1 MALEDLDFGYVIIRQ
16 MYRPE
21 HNAAAPVGVV
31 IFDRDEER
39 WAIRVL
45 RTEESIPF
53 GVVPNHAFISIV
65 SGQIRTYAAGH
76 RVPYLDEDVP
86 PWEAVFWMQ
95 LAKLYTCAI
104 RIDSPKA
111 MARPKDGV
119 NLDVAIEKLFQSVV
133 EPVGKGYVH

>member
-1 MALEDLDFGYVIIRQ
+1 MALEDLNFGYVVLRQ

-21 HNAAAPVGVV
+21 HNAAAPIGVV
-31 IFDRDEER
+31 IFDREGEQ

-45 RTEESIPF
+45 RMDESLPF
-53 GVVPNHAFISIV
+53 GVAPIHTFISIV
-65 SGQIRTYAAGH
+65 SEQIAMYARGH
-76 RVPYLDEDVP
+76 RVPYLDKDVP

-111 MARPKDGV
+111 MARPKDV

-133 EPVGKGYVH
+133 EPVGKGTVH